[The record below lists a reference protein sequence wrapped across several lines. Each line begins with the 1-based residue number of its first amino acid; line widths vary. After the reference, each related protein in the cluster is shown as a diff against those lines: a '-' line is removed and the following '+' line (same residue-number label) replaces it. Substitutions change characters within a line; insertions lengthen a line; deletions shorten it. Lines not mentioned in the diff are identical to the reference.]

1 MDALPNPLHLC
12 DSSWDPY
19 TSTAGENYYMI
30 YLGKEIKPEWAFDL
44 PVKNAFYPR
53 LKEGV
58 RFKVEVIDT
67 WNMTIAE
74 WPVVFETTAPV
85 KDRVYDKNQGR
96 VRLPA
101 SPYLLLRITEV
112 E

>member
-1 MDALPNPLHLC
+1 M
-12 DSSWDPY
+12 
-19 TSTAGENYYMI
+19 
-30 YLGKEIKPEWAFDL
+30 
-44 PVKNAFYPR
+44 
-53 LKEGV
+53 KEGV

-85 KDRVYDKNQGR
+85 KDRVYDK
-96 VRLPA
+96 
-101 SPYLLLRITEV
+101 IKE

>member
-1 MDALPNPLHLC
+1 M
-12 DSSWDPY
+12 
-19 TSTAGENYYMI
+19 
-30 YLGKEIKPEWAFDL
+30 
-44 PVKNAFYPR
+44 
-53 LKEGV
+53 
-58 RFKVEVIDT
+58 EVIDT

-85 KDRVYDKNQGR
+85 RIGCMIKIKEE

-112 E
+112 ELIYECVSLLIC

>member
-1 MDALPNPLHLC
+1 
-12 DSSWDPY
+12 
-19 TSTAGENYYMI
+19 MI

-74 WPVVFETTAPV
+74 W
-85 KDRVYDKNQGR
+85 
-96 VRLPA
+96 LPFLKQ
-101 SPYLLLRITEV
+101 LLL
-112 E
+112 

>member
-1 MDALPNPLHLC
+1 MKA
-12 DSSWDPY
+12 
-19 TSTAGENYYMI
+19 
-30 YLGKEIKPEWAFDL
+30 EWAFDL
-44 PVKNAFYPR
+44 AVKNDIYPH
-53 LKEGV
+53 LKERV